1 MTKGAYFLTRSKLS
15 SMNEMKQNFQMTGVG
30 EKNCNCP
37 NDQSRLKITLQQ
49 TNRFKSPYFYTYMI
63 GTKPTGIIIKNGEEY
78 HLLRIMV
85 AH

>member
-1 MTKGAYFLTRSKLS
+1 
-15 SMNEMKQNFQMTGVG
+15 MNEMKQNFQMTGVG

-37 NDQSRLKITLQQ
+37 NDQSKLRITLQQ
-49 TNRFKSPYFYTYMI
+49 TNI
-63 GTKPTGIIIKNGEEY
+63 GTKLTGIIIKNGDGF